1 MAAPDLNRNKWVVAA
16 IVTLGVFI
24 TVLDTTIVDIVLP
37 KMMPELE
44 TDIYGIQWVVIIYFV
59 GAAISMTVVVWLAE
73 RIGHRNC
80 YLAGLAGFIAMSALC
95 GAVRSLDAM
104 VAARFLQGI
113 AEGLV
118 VPVGLLIL
126 YDVFPVEERGLAMG
140 IFVLG
145 GTFAP
150 TIGPSLGGYITEYT
164 NWRFVFYVN
173 VPVGILDLL
182 LVSWILPNRRAAPTE
197 HHTPPPD
204 VRDRRRR
211 TPSQLHLDLVG
222 VSLLSSGLSLLV
234 VVLAKGQEM
243 GWMESDLILGLTLG
257 CFSAFAGFVAWEVFA
272 ADPLIPRSLFRR
284 REVAVSLAAHVPYAA
299 CCYGAL
305 ILMPLYLEKLRG
317 QTALQAGLLL
327 LPGSILAAIGTLAG
341 GVLADRLRP
350 KWVGIAAMAG
360 TALAMWTFRM
370 TLVTPLASVGNDY
383 MLWGL
388 VGNMGAAPLAL
399 LMFAAIR
406 EEDLPHAMM
415 TINVARLISG
425 ALGTAYIAN
434 VLTSRSNTFYDSLAS
449 RMEWGTH
456 AGREMVATLGATTG
470 AADTIL
476 YSPDLVHRAQFMGRG
491 LLQAVAVGE
500 AFGASMKHLGLMSV
514 AAALIVLCARNI
526 KGKGG
531 GVGH

>member
-1 MAAPDLNRNKWVVAA
+1 MAPADLGRNKWVVAA
-16 IVTLGVFI
+16 VITLGVFI

-59 GAAISMTVVVWLAE
+59 GAAVSMTVVAWLAE

-80 YLAGLAGFIAMSALC
+80 YLAGVAGFVTMSALC
-95 GAVRSLDAM
+95 GAARSLEAM
-104 VAARFLQGI
+104 VTARFLQGI

-126 YDVFPVEERGLAMG
+126 YDVFPTEERGLAMG

-150 TIGPSLGGYITEYT
+150 TIGPSLGGYITEHT

-173 VPVGILDLL
+173 VPVGVLDIL
-182 LVSWILPNRRAAPTE
+182 LVSWILANRRAAPPE
-197 HHTPPPD
+197 HHDPPPGG
-204 VRDRRRR
+204 RARRHRA
-211 TPSQLHLDLVG
+211 PSQHLDLVG

-234 VVLAKGQEM
+234 VVLAKGQEK

-257 CFSAFAGFVAWEVFA
+257 CFLAFAAFVAWEVFA
-272 ADPLIPRSLFRR
+272 ADPLIPRSLFHR

-299 CCYGAL
+299 GCYGVL
-305 ILMPLYLEKLRG
+305 ILLPLYLERLRG

-327 LPGSILAAIGTLAG
+327 LPGSLLAAVGTLVG
-341 GVLADRLRP
+341 GILADRLRP
-350 KWVGIAAMAG
+350 KWVGIVTMTA

-370 TLVTPLASVGNDY
+370 TLETPLAGVENDY
-383 MLWGL
+383 LLWGL

-406 EEDLPHAMM
+406 DEDLPHATMI
-415 TINVARLISG
+415 INVARLISG
-425 ALGTAYIAN
+425 ALGTAYITN
-434 VLTSRSNTFYDSLAS
+434 VLTSRSNAFYDSLAS
-449 RMEWGTH
+449 RIEWSAH
-456 AGREMVATLGATTG
+456 AGRELVATLGVMTG
-470 AADTIL
+470 AADTPL
-476 YSPDLVHRAQFMGRG
+476 YNPDLVHGARFVGRG
-491 LLQAVAVGE
+491 LLQAIAVGE
-500 AFGASMKHLGLMSV
+500 AFGASMKHLGLMSA
-514 AAALIVLCARNI
+514 AAALIVLWARNI
-526 KGKGG
+526 KGKSA